1 MTNAFSSRSLSRSLA
16 PLVGVVGF
24 LALWEL
30 AVVVFDIQAF
40 ELPKPSAI
48 VRHIAD
54 DPRFYAS
61 NAATTMWE
69 AFLGFGIAFVAA
81 MAAAAVMAHSAFVER
96 AVQPVAILLQVTPII
111 AYAPAIVIWRGFGL
125 QSIVTVTALVC
136 FVPFLLNGVA
146 GLRSVDP
153 LLLELASSV
162 DATRWEAFWRLRVPS
177 ALPFLF
183 AAARIA
189 IGLAL
194 IGAVLGEFFAGVN
207 EGLGYAIKK
216 AQLYSGLTMQLWGS
230 IYVLAF
236 LGAASTLVLNTIERF
251 ALRWHSSQRA

>member
-1 MTNAFSSRSLSRSLA
+1 MTNAFAPRSLSRLVA
-16 PLVGVVGF
+16 PIVGVVGF

-30 AVVVFDIQAF
+30 AVVVLGIEPF
-40 ELPKPSAI
+40 ELPKPSRI
-48 VRHIAD
+48 VEHIAG
-54 DPRFYAS
+54 DPGFYVDNS
-61 NAATTMWE
+61 VTTMWE
-69 AFLGFGIAFVAA
+69 AFVGFAVAFVSAMVVAAA
-81 MAAAAVMAHSAFVER
+81 MAHSTFVER

-111 AYAPAIVIWRGFGL
+111 AYAPAIVIWQHFGFR
-125 QSIVTVTALVC
+125 SIVVITALVC

-162 DATRWEAFWRLRVPS
+162 AASRWEAFWRLRVPS

-194 IGAVLGEFFAGVN
+194 VGAVLGEFFAGVN
-207 EGLGYAIKK
+207 EGLGYAIKV
-216 AQLYSGLTMQLWGS
+216 AQQRPALRMQLWGS

-236 LGAASTLVLNTIERF
+236 LGAASTLALNTIERF
-251 ALRWHSSQRA
+251 TLRWHSSQRA